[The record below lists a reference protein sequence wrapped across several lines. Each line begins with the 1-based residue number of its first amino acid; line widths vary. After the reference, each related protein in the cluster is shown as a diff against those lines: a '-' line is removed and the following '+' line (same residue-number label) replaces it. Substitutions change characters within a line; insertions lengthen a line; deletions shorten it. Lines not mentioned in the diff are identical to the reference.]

1 MLLLRFLCLGLICLT
16 LTACDVERPA
26 DTACAAPS
34 DVFGFLPLTVAQST
48 SETATTDFFVESM
61 LEAVRERPRGL
72 VTVNVLS
79 LSSGGQYG
87 AFGAG
92 FLRGWSENT
101 RTPRPQFDLVTGVS
115 AGGLLAPVAFAGP
128 EFDPILDTY
137 RGLAEADVYRQYHPL
152 VIPFRSSVTSTAPM
166 AQLLRTQL
174 TDDLIARV
182 AERHREDGAQLLVA
196 AANLDTTENR
206 VFNLGQVASAP
217 GAVGSR
223 RNCMTEI
230 MLASAAVPGLFPP
243 RNIDGDLYADGGLRD
258 HVFFRSVESARVEV
272 ARRTGRDLRVE
283 ATIIVNGA
291 LTPPTTAVSDSL
303 IGYFTRSA
311 EILADEV
318 LRDSIAEAVAFAED
332 RPGWR
337 IKGVYSQVDL
347 IAAGCDP
354 DQASG
359 TIDPC
364 VTTALF
370 DSGRALAAAAP
381 IDWQNADELLEKAG
395 EL

>member
-1 MLLLRFLCLGLICLT
+1 MLLLRLLFFGLICLT

-48 SETATTDFFVESM
+48 SEAATTDLFVESM
-61 LEAVRERPRGL
+61 LEVVREKRRGL

-137 RGLAEADVYRQYHPL
+137 RGLAEADVYRPYRPL
-152 VIPFRSSVTSTAPM
+152 VIPFRSSVASTAPM

-182 AERHREDGAQLLVA
+182 AERH
-196 AANLDTTENR
+196 
-206 VFNLGQVASAP
+206 SAP

-258 HVFFRSVESARVEV
+258 HVFFRAVESARVEV
-272 ARRTGRDLRVE
+272 ARRTGRNLRVE

-291 LTPPTTAVSDSL
+291 LTPPATPVSDSL

-364 VTTALF
+364 VTKTLF
-370 DSGRALAAAAP
+370 DSGRALASAVP